1 VAEPPE
7 TVRFNTPNSTKRLG
21 SGTGPAFSA
30 MKLVTVE
37 QLRQRPGR
45 GIVVPVVKADR
56 PHEEGGRS
64 CQGLGLTSSKRMAE
78 GG

>member
-1 VAEPPE
+1 
-7 TVRFNTPNSTKRLG
+7 
-21 SGTGPAFSA
+21 

-56 PHEEGGRS
+56 THEEGGRS